1 LHWGAFYNTPD
12 IDLQVSLLIDFVN
25 HLYDVCVRWK
35 FVPDPRTFEIRD
47 AIRRRGSI
55 RTCKDAFRMLELL
68 KETLIQVWSNFR
80 RLGFCESSD
89 FSSLGVGVDVFADY
103 FSASVQRP
111 TASEHVNGFYF
122 RHIDLVECFS
132 AF

>member
-1 LHWGAFYNTPD
+1 M
-12 IDLQVSLLIDFVN
+12 LIDSRFKN
-25 HLYDVCVRWK
+25 LKMKKLYPLK

-47 AIRRRGSI
+47 AIRRRDSI
-55 RTCKDAFRMLELL
+55 RTCNDAFRMLELL

-80 RLGFCESSD
+80 RLGFGESSD

-103 FSASVQRP
+103 FANVPIASVQRP